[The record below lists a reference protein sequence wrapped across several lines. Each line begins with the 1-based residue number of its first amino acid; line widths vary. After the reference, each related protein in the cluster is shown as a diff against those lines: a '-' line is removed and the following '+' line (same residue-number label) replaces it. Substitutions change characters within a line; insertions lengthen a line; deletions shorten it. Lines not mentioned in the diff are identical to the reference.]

1 MSIGFGTLLSQVA
14 NMPTDPSAGKSNV
27 VTPLD
32 SFSQY
37 LFGPGVMFWNPD
49 SALASIGI
57 AW

>member
-1 MSIGFGTLLSQVA
+1 
-14 NMPTDPSAGKSNV
+14 MPTDPSAGKSNV